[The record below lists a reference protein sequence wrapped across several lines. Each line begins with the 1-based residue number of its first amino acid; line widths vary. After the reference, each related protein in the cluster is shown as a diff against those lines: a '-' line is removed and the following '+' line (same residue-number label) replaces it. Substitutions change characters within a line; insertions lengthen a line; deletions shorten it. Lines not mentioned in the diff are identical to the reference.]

1 MAKNRNL
8 IRNTS
13 YNFKLR
19 KRPSLF
25 TGTYIILATL
35 IIKLTIEGFTTEA
48 SPFGFLTVNYLES
61 FIVII
66 TVLTFLFSLL
76 ALFFGNRKHQRKIG
90 FKLWNRNSKKSL
102 LLVITFVALLYFIE
116 FYLLRIGEEQF
127 IIPTFLI
134 GYGIILM
141 SLNFS
146 RSKMLFIFSMISICI
161 GFIPLFVEGF
171 GFYSLFTLGISH
183 YVFSFVKN
191 KFHEDSIQ

>member
-25 TGTYIILATL
+25 IGTYIIIGTL
-35 IIKLTIEGFTTEA
+35 IIQTTIKGFTTEA

-61 FIVII
+61 FIVVI
-66 TVLTFLFSLL
+66 TGLGFLFSLL
-76 ALFFGNRKHQRKIG
+76 ALYFGNRKHQRKIG
-90 FKLWNRNSKKSL
+90 FKLWNRNAKKSMYL
-102 LLVITFVALLYFIE
+102 LIILFLLLYFIE
-116 FYLLRIGEEQF
+116 FYLLRIGQERF
-127 IIPTFLI
+127 IIPAFLI
-134 GYGIILM
+134 GYGFLLM

-146 RSKMLFIFSMISICI
+146 RSKALFIFSMVSICI
-161 GFIPLFVEGF
+161 GFIPLFIESV

-183 YVFSFVKN
+183 YIFSIVKN
-191 KFHEDSIQ
+191 KFYEI